1 MSNIKYPVER
11 DIQKY
16 KHHTNEFNETFVNKK
31 TFSFDFVSSDTILK
45 EIVSLNANRA
55 TYSNDVPTKN
65 VQANSDSFS
74 NFVSNS
80 NESGISC
87 SCLSVL
93 KLADV
98 TPVNKKKSRLKKSN
112 YRPVS
117 LLLNISKIF
126 ERCIH
131 RKISEYFET
140 CYFRN
145 FNVVFEK
152 DKAPKT
158 FYWRW

>member
-1 MSNIKYPVER
+1 MSLMRHLSIK
-11 DIQKY
+11 
-16 KHHTNEFNETFVNKK
+16 KK
-31 TFSFDFVSSDTILK
+31 FSFDFVSSDTILK
-45 EIVSLNANRA
+45 EIVSLDANRA

-65 VQANSDSFS
+65 VKANSDSFS

-80 NESGISC
+80 YNESGISC

-98 TPVNKKKSRLKKSN
+98 TPVNKKKSRLEKSN

-131 RKISEYFET
+131 REISEYFET
-140 CYFRN
+140 
-145 FNVVFEK
+145 
-152 DKAPKT
+152 
-158 FYWRW
+158 

>member
-1 MSNIKYPVER
+1 MSLMRHLSIK
-11 DIQKY
+11 
-16 KHHTNEFNETFVNKK
+16 KK
-31 TFSFDFVSSDTILK
+31 FSFDFVSSDTILK
-45 EIVSLNANRA
+45 EIVSLDANRA

-65 VQANSDSFS
+65 VKANSDSFS
-74 NFVSNS
+74 NFVANS
-80 NESGISC
+80 YNESGISC

-98 TPVNKKKSRLKKSN
+98 TPVNKKKSRLEKSN

-131 RKISEYFET
+131 RQISEYFET
-140 CYFRN
+140 
-145 FNVVFEK
+145 
-152 DKAPKT
+152 
-158 FYWRW
+158 